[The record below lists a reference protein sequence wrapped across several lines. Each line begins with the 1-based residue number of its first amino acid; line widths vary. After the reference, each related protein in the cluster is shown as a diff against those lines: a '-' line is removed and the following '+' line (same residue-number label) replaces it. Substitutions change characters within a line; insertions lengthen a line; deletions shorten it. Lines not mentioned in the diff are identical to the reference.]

1 MRKSCDSIDIILR
14 LLEALGNPEE
24 KYSVRKIE
32 ELTGVPKSTAHRIL
46 QELSDT
52 GWVYQDAEDKNYYI
66 GLKFLALANNWRT
79 NLDIVKAVDPAL
91 WRIVERCRQTAFLSV
106 IHNEK
111 VVCLHKVESINKV
124 RVTSIVGEE
133 QPFHAGASSKTLLAF
148 APEALVKKVLS
159 RKLEAFTPFTV
170 TDPKLI
176 KEELNAIRKAM
187 YCESVEEMDPGVAA
201 VSAHVEIAGI
211 DTVMSL
217 TIAGTRFDYEANRD
231 LWLSVL
237 MEEAESLRCG
247 PDGRNSH
254 GKIIDKERVDTV

>member
-66 GLKFLALANNWRT
+66 GLKFL
-79 NLDIVKAVDPAL
+79 
-91 WRIVERCRQTAFLSV
+91 
-106 IHNEK
+106 

-133 QPFHAGASSKTLLAF
+133 QPFHAGASGKTLLAF